1 MHWNEDTHL
10 LGVYLCY
17 SVCGRGVGW
26 GGRSQEGTCFLS
38 NSCLSLG
45 HPKQNMGCSEWPS
58 EWKPRDREMRGC
70 GWRVGPELRR
80 QLKRV
85 EKPGE
90 AGRVKT
96 SLLTAWLCSQ
106 HPWCVL
112 KMFVGA
118 VMEAICLVVWY
129 LIPNP

>member
-10 LGVYLCY
+10 LEVRCIHAT
-17 SVCGRGVGW
+17 VCVAGVG
-26 GGRSQEGTCFLS
+26 GCSQEGTCFLLNPVS
-38 NSCLSLG
+38 G
-45 HPKQNMGCSEWPS
+45 TPQREHGMVMHRVAFGVEAKEQ
-58 EWKPRDREMRGC
+58 RDAGV
-70 GWRVGPELRR
+70 GGGVGPELRS

-90 AGRVKT
+90 AGRVKA

-112 KMFVGA
+112 DVY
-118 VMEAICLVVWY
+118 WDRY
-129 LIPNP
+129 